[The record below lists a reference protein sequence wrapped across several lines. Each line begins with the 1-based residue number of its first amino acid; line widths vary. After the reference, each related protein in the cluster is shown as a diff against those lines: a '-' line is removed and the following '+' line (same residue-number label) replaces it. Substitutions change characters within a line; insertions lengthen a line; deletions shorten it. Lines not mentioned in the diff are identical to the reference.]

1 MGASLIHLL
10 PGAATINKGSLAEVI
25 GPEEELGGAGG
36 PEENEDYPLSYLLC
50 GAAFLVL
57 MLVDSSLRLC
67 LEHERTD
74 VGLDEMDLEHGA
86 FLGHFSKYMHGQPCT
101 EGRGDV
107 NQERKENLCP
117 WWQVNTASVA
127 QCRQHGLEMGSS
139 SCSLGAEGTPMG
151 TPRDDEADA
160 AHDFVD
166 TSATMLHGV
175 SDATANPH
183 TSAGEARASHFAYP
197 ERAAEQRVD
206 IHPAQAVG
214 NASSSMLSA
223 IATFTAFSFHGLIE
237 GIALG
242 VVGDVRPLFVAVGA
256 HKAFAAF
263 ALGTSI
269 SRAYFGSG
277 RTLGTPMVTVA
288 VFCFASLTPI
298 GIFLGRRLASGDGDE
313 NNTEEYLTS
322 VLTALAADW
331 SPPSPPFAP
340 SLLRRRHAISRRH
353 LPLCGYNRDAFIGTW
368 RWLNQSKA
376 KWVGGVETSS
386 RRVRLCRDGNIC
398 AVGVRPLAM
407 CAR

>member
-1 MGASLIHLL
+1 VGGLAPLGLRDGACVSEHRRRALFALSTCFSGGLLMGASLIHLL

-74 VGLDEMDLEHGA
+74 VGLDEMDLEH
-86 FLGHFSKYMHGQPCT
+86 
-101 EGRGDV
+101 GDV

-322 VLTALAADW
+322 VLTALAAGTFLYVGTIEML
-331 SPPSPPFAP
+331 SSELGAGSINRKQSGLVVLKLVAAVFGFVGMAIFA
-340 SLLRRRHAISRRH
+340 L
-353 LPLCGYNRDAFIGTW
+353 
-368 RWLNQSKA
+368 
-376 KWVGGVETSS
+376 WV
-386 RRVRLCRDGNIC
+386 
-398 AVGVRPLAM
+398 
-407 CAR
+407 